1 LTEEIHRI
9 RPDIPV
15 VLTSGYLQAEDQ
27 TKAESL
33 GIRELIQKPATANLL
48 AAALERIF
56 AEHAARVQ
64 GAPS

>member
-1 LTEEIHRI
+1 
-9 RPDIPV
+9 

-27 TKAESL
+27 KKAESL

-64 GAPS
+64 SAPS